1 MQITFKEIKM
11 KKFLN
16 NMSVKASAAV
26 VVGLLAGAETAHA
39 NDFGNIAQNIIRLS
53 KTYLVF

>member
-1 MQITFKEIKM
+1 M